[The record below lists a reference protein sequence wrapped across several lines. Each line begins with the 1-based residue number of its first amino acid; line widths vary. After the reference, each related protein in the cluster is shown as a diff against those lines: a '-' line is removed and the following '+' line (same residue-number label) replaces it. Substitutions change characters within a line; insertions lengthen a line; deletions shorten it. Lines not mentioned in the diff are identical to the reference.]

1 MGCGATDG
9 LRRLQRKFEGIQSLS
24 IDEISTVGASLFA
37 VLLDK
42 AKLLKMVEPGTSDSE
57 QLINMYFSGDLHQKL
72 QPGSATIYGDQ
83 LTRSHAAAAKTE
95 RHVID
100 RINRGRVVWSTAV
113 DPVVILED
121 DNRSMDAMLQRFQQ
135 KLRHV
140 SKLCQRDLDDIEE
153 ACLLQNRTDRKED
166 MTAFADDVIVAGAR
180 WASLDLYAEKLLRP
194 SAQRV
199 ALRRR
204 LVVKAQDRR
213 QTKSSVRW
221 EQCPPV
227 APFVAE
233 ILDLERTVYTQR
245 KTGEIHRSLHLVFG
259 LDYVVWGSQ
268 SAIDWVGGA
277 KGVTGTLVGAVLSA
291 TDRLR
296 WTKADLADPNAP
308 PLELEDVPEVLFLK
322 LHDDRMLKGQRI
334 GSLPMGVVPL
344 YPKNVKFVVNPA
356 KTNKVWWENEL
367 LETVRATNS
376 ECTDEI
382 VVWRRGFQLKYNM
395 IMTDFGE
402 SLANP
407 PAR

>member
-1 MGCGATDG
+1 MGRGAADG

-37 VLLDK
+37 VALDK
-42 AKLLKMVEPGTSDSE
+42 AKLLKQVEPGTSDSE

-83 LTRSHAAAAKTE
+83 LTRSHSAAAKTE

-113 DPVVILED
+113 DTVVILED
-121 DNRSMDAMLQRFQQ
+121 DNRTMDAPLQRFQQ
-135 KLRHV
+135 LLRHV
-140 SKLCQRDLDDIEE
+140 TNLRQCDLDAIERE
-153 ACLLQNRTDRKED
+153 CLMQNRSDRQED
-166 MTAFADDVIVAGAR
+166 MAAFANDVIVTGAR
-180 WASLDLYAEKLLRP
+180 WASLDLYAEKLLWP

-199 ALRRR
+199 ALRRVLIVR
-204 LVVKAQDRR
+204 AQDRR
-213 QTKSSVRW
+213 QTQTAVRW

-277 KGVTGTLVGAVLSA
+277 KGVTGTLVGVILSA

-296 WTKADLADPNAP
+296 WTKEDLADPNAP

-322 LHDDRMLKGQRI
+322 LHDDRMLKGQCI

-367 LETVRATNS
+367 LETARATNS

-382 VVWRRGFQLKYNM
+382 IVWRRGFQLKYNM

-407 PAR
+407 PAH